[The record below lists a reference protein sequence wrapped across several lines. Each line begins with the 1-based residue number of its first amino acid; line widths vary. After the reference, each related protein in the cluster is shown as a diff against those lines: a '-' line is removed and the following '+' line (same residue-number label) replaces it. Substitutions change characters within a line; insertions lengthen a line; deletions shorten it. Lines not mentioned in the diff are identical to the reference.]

1 MLLPFTGLCGHVG
14 VSLGRHWVML
24 DTVMSKCK
32 MNESK
37 SIFSCPGCVKMKS
50 RSGIAWQTTVHPR
63 DAEAEASDCG
73 ILTSEPL

>member
-1 MLLPFTGLCGHVG
+1 
-14 VSLGRHWVML
+14 ML

-50 RSGIAWQTTVHPR
+50 RSGIAWQNTSVHLR